1 MAFNYRHIPSEK
13 MGQNFGPPEMA
24 FLALTIIIGLEGM
37 HFGHFWPPPGPLGGV
52 RGGMEGSGGVPGTK
66 NCNFF
71 GSHIWVPNW
80 EILECM
86 N

>member
-37 HFGHFWPPPGPLGGV
+37 HFGHFEFGATNWPHMV
-52 RGGMEGSGGVPGTK
+52 S
-66 NCNFF
+66 N
-71 GSHIWVPNW
+71 
-80 EILECM
+80 
-86 N
+86 

>member
-37 HFGHFWPPPGPLGGV
+37 HFGPPGPLGGV
-52 RGGMEGSGGVPGTK
+52 RGVMGGQGGPWDQK
-66 NCNFF
+66 
-71 GSHIWVPNW
+71 
-80 EILECM
+80 L
-86 N
+86 